1 MFGQA
6 FPCAFSLLSELL
18 MWVWSKRFPRKFVEK
33 FSPPAPPLLP
43 KKKLMCSVSITASNS
58 SNSLGKLNLS
68 MPICHKLFSFCY
80 RKAWRI
86 VDIRKNFTQFLVA
99 PSLKGLWDF
108 YLSVYFVLLFF
119 LENLKVEEGG
129 NKMQY
134 LVSMFEKKRLKGT

>member
-1 MFGQA
+1 M
-6 FPCAFSLLSELL
+6 CIFSFVRIVDVGL
-18 MWVWSKRFPRKFVEK
+18 VKKVPSKICGKILP
-33 FSPPAPPLLP
+33 PPLLQ

-108 YLSVYFVLLFF
+108 YLSVNFVLLFF

>member
-1 MFGQA
+1 MFGQ
-6 FPCAFSLLSELL
+6 AFSLLSELL
-18 MWVWSKRFPRKFVEK
+18 MWVWSKRFPLKFVEK
-33 FSPPAPPLLP
+33 FSRPPSSK

-108 YLSVYFVLLFF
+108 YLSVNFVLLFF